1 MKTKKFIS
9 AIVFAIATMF
19 GCKAQQDSTIGLISW
34 EETKT
39 AMAEN
44 ENIALVDV
52 RTPEEYAAGS
62 VEGAEN
68 INFFD
73 KDFKKQFAKFE
84 KEKPVYIFCKSG
96 NRSGKASK
104 ILAEMGFKK
113 IYDIE
118 GGYLSWEK

>member
-1 MKTKKFIS
+1 MKTKKFLA

-19 GCKAQQDSTIGLISW
+19 GCKAQQNPTIELISW

-39 AMAEN
+39 AMAEK
-44 ENIALVDV
+44 ENIVLVDV

-62 VEGAEN
+62 VKGAEN

-73 KDFKKQFAKFE
+73 EDFKKQFAKFD

-96 NRSGKASK
+96 NRSAKASK
-104 ILAEMGFKK
+104 ILAEMGFEK
-113 IYDIE
+113 IYDVK
-118 GGYLSWEK
+118 GGYLSWKK